1 MLTQVVVSY
10 GEHFALY
17 ELYAEKD
24 GVYNAELV
32 RFYGSPEAAPP
43 KEILL
48 VKGVR
53 KWIGYPGLPELLNE
67 LGKAIEYN
75 RTNKIKI
82 PLRLTGEPTNPD
94 KK

>member
-17 ELYAEKD
+17 ELYAEKE

-32 RFYGSPEAAPP
+32 RYYGSPESSPP

-53 KWIGYPGLPELLNE
+53 KWIGYPGVPQLLNE
-67 LGKAIEYN
+67 LGKAIEYTKLD
-75 RTNKIKI
+75 RTIN
-82 PLRLTGEPTNPD
+82 PLRLKGEPTNPEN
-94 KK
+94 K

>member
-17 ELYAEKD
+17 ELYAENE

-32 RFYGSPEAAPP
+32 RYYGSPESSPP

-67 LGKAIEYN
+67 LGKAIEY
-75 RTNKIKI
+75 TSMDSVIA
-82 PLRLTGEPTNPD
+82 PQRLNGEPTNPEN
-94 KK
+94 K